1 MAIIQLKNVEV
12 TRLNQSGNGFSVVEQ
27 NTSGDKTYKTFFKV
41 WADSPH
47 GLNVGARINVSGFL
61 NSKVGDPKVFEGVE
75 RRYVEHSINQP
86 RIETANAG
94 TGNAAPNTSTQQ
106 AFTAP
111 QGGAQGQPAAS
122 DPWAPGVND
131 DDGLPF

>member
-61 NSKVGDPKVFEGVE
+61 NSKVGDPKTGTDNIE
-75 RRYVEHSINQP
+75 RRYVKHSINSP

-94 TGNAAPNTSTQQ
+94 TGNAAPNTSTP
-106 AFTAP
+106 AAYSAV

-122 DPWAPGVND
+122 EPWAQAAFPD
-131 DDGLPF
+131 ETPF

>member
-1 MAIIQLKNVEV
+1 MAIINLRNVEV

-41 WADSPH
+41 WADGPH
-47 GLNVGARINVSGFL
+47 GLDVGARINVSGFL
-61 NSKVGDPKVFEGVE
+61 NSKVGDPKTGTDNIE

-94 TGNAAPNTSTQQ
+94 TGNAAPNASTQ
-106 AFTAP
+106 AP
-111 QGGAQGQPAAS
+111 FSQPQPTSYTQPGGIE
-122 DPWAPGVND
+122 PWVTSAPD
-131 DDGLPF
+131 SELPF

>member
-41 WADSPH
+41 WADNPH

-61 NSKVGDPKVFEGVE
+61 NSKVGDPKTGTDQVE

-94 TGNAAPNTSTQQ
+94 TGSAAPNTSTQQ

-122 DPWAPGVND
+122 EPWGQAAFSD
-131 DDGLPF
+131 STPF

>member
-47 GLNVGARINVSGFL
+47 GLNVGARINLSGFL
-61 NSKVGDPKVFEGVE
+61 NSKVGDPKTGTDNVE

-86 RIETANAG
+86 RIEAVNAG
-94 TGNAAPNTSTQQ
+94 TGNAAPITSTP
-106 AFTAP
+106 AAYSAP
-111 QGGAQGQPAAS
+111 QGGVQGQPVVS
-122 DPWAPGVND
+122 EPWAQPSFVD
-131 DDGLPF
+131 ETPF

>member
-61 NSKVGDPKVFEGVE
+61 NSKVGEPKVGSDNIE

-86 RIETANAG
+86 RIETANAA

-122 DPWAPGVND
+122 EPWGQAAFTD
-131 DDGLPF
+131 STPF